1 MSVPTCAPA
10 KVWRCWLLQL
20 VVAVLIVAP
29 PCVEIPTEFEVDE
42 IFTWPP
48 TPRAHT
54 PPPGWSGAGSAG
66 ADTKA
71 LPCWVR
77 NAVLMLPIAAEMAAD
92 VALVGIANVP
102 MLLMKDG
109 SRPGWWCNS
118 GTTWSEQTR
127 PTQPA
132 PCR

>member
-20 VVAVLIVAP
+20 VVAGLIVAP
-29 PCVEIPTEFEVDE
+29 PCVEIPTEFEVEE

-71 LPCWVR
+71 LPCWGGNGR
-77 NAVLMLPIAAEMAAD
+77 LMLPVAAGKGAG
-92 VALVGIANVP
+92 VGLVRI
-102 MLLMKDG
+102 
-109 SRPGWWCNS
+109 C
-118 GTTWSEQTR
+118 
-127 PTQPA
+127 
-132 PCR
+132 

>member
-54 PPPGWSGAGSAG
+54 PPPGCSGAGSAG
-66 ADTKA
+66 SDTKA

-77 NAVLMLPIAAEMAAD
+77 NAVLMLPIAAEMAAL
-92 VALVGIANVP
+92 VALVGIASVP
-102 MLLMKDG
+102 ILLIVVGVANCVVVQFWNDVVRG
-109 SRPGWWCNS
+109 G
-118 GTTWSEQTR
+118 G
-127 PTQPA
+127 A
-132 PCR
+132 